1 MRLIGRNAKSV
12 MKYTCHN
19 TWYIEYVGFCTY
31 YLKCVREIVIDDS
44 SMIGQ
49 YFDHKQF
56 FIYYVY
62 IQDDS
67 VT

>member
-1 MRLIGRNAKSV
+1 MVHRIRRLLH
-12 MKYTCHN
+12 C
-19 TWYIEYVGFCTY
+19 Y
-31 YLKCVREIVIDDS
+31 YLKCVRGIVIDDS
-44 SMIGQ
+44 SMVGQ

-67 VT
+67 LM